1 MGFITREGMENLK
14 KYKYVSGGYSK
25 VDMIMNHYWEFCIK
39 LVPMVLI
46 SLSL

>member
-1 MGFITREGMENLK
+1 MENLK